1 MVKRKQHTLDYG
13 STSVPQHA
21 LAPISLLNHSNQKD
35 LILSIKSYF
44 RNSSPVNQNKLHPRN
59 YSFEEWLKVKI
70 EHMNMDKSVKGSVI
84 NEWILDSFDVEA
96 NFAGICNDPYSRSL
110 DEYKA
115 VFDNEIEQLA
125 NEYEL
130 RIGKKGYILDDI
142 WEKCKHV
149 HGGTLY
155 SWQDDIF
162 KEEKRRESGLDEKY
176 YDPPQVFI
184 ETFKVKRYSFEE
196 GKSFVYVTKQLHDAL
211 PLGCVNGSRF
221 KGMIRSEM
229 DIRGSVQREE

>member
-1 MVKRKQHTLDYG
+1 
-13 STSVPQHA
+13 
-21 LAPISLLNHSNQKD
+21 
-35 LILSIKSYF
+35 
-44 RNSSPVNQNKLHPRN
+44 
-59 YSFEEWLKVKI
+59 
-70 EHMNMDKSVKGSVI
+70 MNVDKSVKGSVI
-84 NEWILDSFDVEA
+84 NEWILDSFEVEA
-96 NFAGICNDPYSRSL
+96 NFARICNDPYSRSL

-130 RIGKKGYILDDI
+130 RIGKKG
-142 WEKCKHV
+142 
-149 HGGTLY
+149 
-155 SWQDDIF
+155 F
-162 KEEKRRESGLDEKY
+162 EEEERRESGLDEKY

-184 ETFKVKRYSFEE
+184 ETFEVKRYSFEE

-229 DIRGSVQREE
+229 DIRGSVQKEA